1 MTIQVVIKFQI
12 SNFEFL
18 GVPQEKSL
26 GRPHIKNPKN
36 IFFKS
41 ILQNLCKKSD
51 PLAYPERA
59 VYPVAGPKPVWRTY
73 RPVPVLCRTC
83 VRGFQAATLFN
94 VLDLFPEFLQLG
106 LHFHHG
112 P

>member
-36 IFFKS
+36 IILKAISIKNHPFFIFSSRIQHQSDNTSTERTILSCGIAAPKYFS
-41 ILQNLCKKSD
+41 IIVWKGS
-51 PLAYPERA
+51 
-59 VYPVAGPKPVWRTY
+59 AGVET
-73 RPVPVLCRTC
+73 
-83 VRGFQAATLFN
+83 
-94 VLDLFPEFLQLG
+94 
-106 LHFHHG
+106 
-112 P
+112 